1 MTRARPL
8 KPPADQCFQ
17 EFVIAG
23 GDLSLVN
30 FYAEISVALLMLY
43 IVVIVG
49 NLMIIVLVVTDQRLH
64 KPMYFFLINLSFID
78 IVITTAVIPQML
90 AVFIT
95 GNGVISYMGCF
106 SQMYFYLAFES
117 IESFLLTVM
126 AYDRYVAIC
135 NPLRYSAIITN
146 KKCAVLT
153 ICAWI
158 LGLCG
163 PIANV
168 ILASLLP
175 FCKQYKIAYWY
186 CDYPPVV
193 TLACIDTTFEI
204 DLALGI
210 ALLSAFASHWSERL
224 QLVEDAAPVWRTLY
238 KPPSQWQVL
247 HGIVATGQYVHRVD
261 PAANK
266 MQSVQD
272 ELSRREMLEK
282 PSPVWRV
289 GELTQ
294 FDAQVRFCR

>member
-1 MTRARPL
+1 
-8 KPPADQCFQ
+8 
-17 EFVIAG
+17 
-23 GDLSLVN
+23 
-30 FYAEISVALLMLY
+30 MLY

-210 ALLSAFASHWSERL
+210 ALLVILLPFWIVIWSYSKIITCLLRIASSAERIKAFSTCSSH
-224 QLVEDAAPVWRTLY
+224 LVVVLTFFMSHTTIYICAKIKTVPPNVVISLSVLACFITPLVNPFVYSLRNKDIKQAWRKSLKI
-238 KPPSQWQVL
+238 KP
-247 HGIVATGQYVHRVD
+247 
-261 PAANK
+261 
-266 MQSVQD
+266 
-272 ELSRREMLEK
+272 
-282 PSPVWRV
+282 
-289 GELTQ
+289 
-294 FDAQVRFCR
+294 